1 MQIWDTR
8 TLKLV
13 SSIRWDEDNEYF
25 NTNIY
30 SAKFSPNNKS
40 FGIGCSNANYVRVYD
55 AENDCKPLVISR
67 ALDKPVYSVDF
78 SYDCKSIAFAGADKH
93 ISVVTI

>member
-13 SSIRWDEDNEYF
+13 SNIRWDEDNESF

-30 SAKFSPNNKS
+30 SAKFSPNNNS
-40 FGIGCSNANYVRVYD
+40 FGIGCSNANYFRIYD
-55 AENDCKPLVISR
+55 AENEYKPLIISK

-78 SYDCKSIAFAGADKH
+78 SNNGKCLAFAGADKH
-93 ISVVTI
+93 ISIVNI